1 MGSEMCIRDSFP
13 AIDILGGRCVRL
25 LQGDYGQET
34 AYGNDP
40 VAQAQAFQ
48 DAGAT
53 WVHVVDLDAART
65 GDPVNRQVVAEVAAT
80 LDVPVQAGGGV
91 RTLNDART
99 LFDAGVSRVV
109 MGTAAIENPNLVDEV
124 AGLGRVAVGLDIRGE
139 EVAVRGWTKGS
150 GLLLNDALE
159 RFSIRSTDAF
169 VITQIERDGTLQ
181 GPDLAGLAAAL
192 AATEVDVV
200 ASGGVGRPSDLND
213 LADLVVAGRRLAG
226 IVLGRALYEGTV
238 DLATAIRAL
247 RDH

>member
-1 MGSEMCIRDSFP
+1 MTSPVLFP

-40 VAQAQAFQ
+40 VAQAEAFQ
-48 DAGAT
+48 EAGAT

-91 RTLNDART
+91 RTLDDART

-139 EVAVRGWTKGS
+139 EVAVRGWTRGS
-150 GLLLNDALE
+150 GLLLNDALK

-181 GPDLAGLAAAL
+181 GPDLVALAAAL
-192 AATEVDVV
+192 AATEIDVV
-200 ASGGVGRPSDLND
+200 ASGGVGRPSDLAD

-238 DLATAIRAL
+238 DLATAIRTL

>member
-1 MGSEMCIRDSFP
+1 MTTAPALFP

-25 LQGDYGQET
+25 FQGDYEQET
-34 AYGNDP
+34 VYGNNP
-40 VAQAQAFQ
+40 AAQARAFQ

-65 GDPVNRQVVAEVAAT
+65 GDPVNRQVVAEVAAA

>member
-1 MGSEMCIRDSFP
+1 VTTSPVLFP

>member
-1 MGSEMCIRDSFP
+1 MTTAPALFP

-34 AYGNDP
+34 VYGNDP
-40 VAQAQAFQ
+40 AAQARAFQ

-91 RTLNDART
+91 RTLDDART

-109 MGTAAIENPNLVDEV
+109 MGTAAIEDPDLVDQV
-124 AGLGRVAVGLDIRGE
+124 ADLGRVAVGLDIRGE
-139 EVAVRGWTKGS
+139 EVAVRGWTEGT
-150 GLLLNDALE
+150 GLLLTDAFE
-159 RFSIRSTDAF
+159 RFSNRGTDAF

-181 GPDLAGLAAAL
+181 GPDLEGLAAAL
-192 AATEVDVV
+192 ATTGVDVV
-200 ASGGVGRPSDLND
+200 ASGGVGRPSDLKD
-213 LADLVVAGRRLAG
+213 LADLAVAGRRLAG
-226 IVLGRALYEGTV
+226 IILGRALYEDTV
-238 DLATAIRAL
+238 DLAAAIQTLKER
-247 RDH
+247 

>member
-1 MGSEMCIRDSFP
+1 MLFP

>member
-1 MGSEMCIRDSFP
+1 MTTVPALFP

-34 AYGNDP
+34 VYGKDP
-40 VAQAQAFQ
+40 AAQARAFQ

-91 RTLNDART
+91 RTLDDART

-109 MGTAAIENPNLVDEV
+109 MGTAAIEDPELVDQV
-124 AGLGRVAVGLDIRGE
+124 ADLGRVAVGLDIRGE
-139 EVAVRGWTKGS
+139 EVAVRGWTEGT
-150 GLLLNDALE
+150 GLLLTDAFE
-159 RFSIRSTDAF
+159 RFSNRGTDAF

-181 GPDLAGLAAAL
+181 GPDLEGLAAAL
-192 AATEVDVV
+192 ATTGVDVV
-200 ASGGVGRPSDLND
+200 ASGGVGRPSDLKD
-213 LADLVVAGRRLAG
+213 LADLAVAGRRLAG
-226 IVLGRALYEGTV
+226 IILGRALYEGTV
-238 DLATAIRAL
+238 DLAAAIQTLKER
-247 RDH
+247 

>member
-1 MGSEMCIRDSFP
+1 MTTSPVLFP

-139 EVAVRGWTKGS
+139 EVAVRGWTRGS
-150 GLLLNDALE
+150 GLFLNDALE
-159 RFSIRSTDAF
+159 RFSTRSTDAF

>member
-1 MGSEMCIRDSFP
+1 VTTAPALFP

-34 AYGNDP
+34 VYGNDP
-40 VAQAQAFQ
+40 AAQARAFQ

-91 RTLNDART
+91 RTLDDART

-109 MGTAAIENPNLVDEV
+109 MGTAAIEDPELVDQV
-124 AGLGRVAVGLDIRGE
+124 ADLGRVAVGLDIRGE
-139 EVAVRGWTKGS
+139 EVAVRGWTEGT
-150 GLLLNDALE
+150 GLLLTDAFE
-159 RFSIRSTDAF
+159 RFSNRGTDAF

-181 GPDLAGLAAAL
+181 GPDLEGLAAAL
-192 AATEVDVV
+192 ATTGVDVV
-200 ASGGVGRPSDLND
+200 ASGGVGRPSDLKD
-213 LADLVVAGRRLAG
+213 LADLAVAGRRLAG
-226 IVLGRALYEGTV
+226 IILGRALYEGTI
-238 DLATAIRAL
+238 DLAAAIQTLKER
-247 RDH
+247 

>member
-1 MGSEMCIRDSFP
+1 MLFP

-40 VAQAQAFQ
+40 VAQAQTFQ

>member
-1 MGSEMCIRDSFP
+1 VTTAPALFP

-34 AYGNDP
+34 VYGNDP
-40 VAQAQAFQ
+40 AAQARAFQ

-91 RTLNDART
+91 RTLDDART

-109 MGTAAIENPNLVDEV
+109 MGTAAIEDPELVDQV
-124 AGLGRVAVGLDIRGE
+124 ADLGRVAVGLDIRGE
-139 EVAVRGWTKGS
+139 EVAVRGWTEGT
-150 GLLLNDALE
+150 GLLLTDAFE
-159 RFSIRSTDAF
+159 RFSNRGTDAF

-181 GPDLAGLAAAL
+181 GPDLEGLAAAL
-192 AATEVDVV
+192 ATTGVDVV
-200 ASGGVGRPSDLND
+200 ASGGVGRPSDLKD

-226 IVLGRALYEGTV
+226 IILGRALYEGTI
-238 DLATAIRAL
+238 DLAAAIQTLKER
-247 RDH
+247 

>member
-1 MGSEMCIRDSFP
+1 MTTSPVLFP

-169 VITQIERDGTLQ
+169 VITQIERDGTLR

>member
-1 MGSEMCIRDSFP
+1 MTTSPVLFP

-25 LQGDYGQET
+25 LHGDYGQET

>member
-1 MGSEMCIRDSFP
+1 MTMSPVLFP

-40 VAQAQAFQ
+40 VAQAEAFQ
-48 DAGAT
+48 EAGAT

-91 RTLNDART
+91 RTLDDART

-109 MGTAAIENPNLVDEV
+109 MGTAAIENPDLVDEV
-124 AGLGRVAVGLDIRGE
+124 ADLGRVAVGLDIRGE

-238 DLATAIRAL
+238 DLATAIRTL

>member
-1 MGSEMCIRDSFP
+1 MTTSPVLFP

-25 LQGDYGQET
+25 LQGDYEQET

-40 VAQAQAFQ
+40 VAQAEAFQ

-65 GDPVNRQVVAEVAAT
+65 GDPVNHQVVAEVAAT

-109 MGTAAIENPNLVDEV
+109 MGTAAIENPDLVDEV
-124 AGLGRVAVGLDIRGE
+124 ADLGRVAVGLDIRGE

-226 IVLGRALYEGTV
+226 VVLGRALYEGTV
-238 DLATAIRAL
+238 DLATAIQTL

>member
-1 MGSEMCIRDSFP
+1 MTTAPALFP

-34 AYGNDP
+34 VYGNDP
-40 VAQAQAFQ
+40 AAQARAFQ

-91 RTLNDART
+91 RTLDDART

-109 MGTAAIENPNLVDEV
+109 MGTAAIEDPDLVDQV
-124 AGLGRVAVGLDIRGE
+124 ADLGRVAVGLDIRGE
-139 EVAVRGWTKGS
+139 EVAVRGWTEGT
-150 GLLLNDALE
+150 GLLLTDAFE
-159 RFSIRSTDAF
+159 RFSNRGTDAF

-181 GPDLAGLAAAL
+181 GPDLEGLAAAL
-192 AATEVDVV
+192 ATTGVDVV
-200 ASGGVGRPSDLND
+200 ASGGVGRPSDLKD
-213 LADLVVAGRRLAG
+213 LADLAVAGRRLAG
-226 IVLGRALYEGTV
+226 IILGRALYEGTI
-238 DLATAIRAL
+238 DLAAAIQTLKER
-247 RDH
+247 

>member
-1 MGSEMCIRDSFP
+1 MTTAPALFP

-34 AYGNDP
+34 VYGKDP
-40 VAQAQAFQ
+40 AAQARAFQ

-91 RTLNDART
+91 RTLDDART

-109 MGTAAIENPNLVDEV
+109 MGTAAIEDPELVDQV
-124 AGLGRVAVGLDIRGE
+124 ADLGRVAVGLDIRGE
-139 EVAVRGWTKGS
+139 EVAVRGWTEGT
-150 GLLLNDALE
+150 GLLLTDAFE
-159 RFSIRSTDAF
+159 RFSNRGTDAF

-181 GPDLAGLAAAL
+181 GPDLEGLAAAL
-192 AATEVDVV
+192 ATTGVDVV
-200 ASGGVGRPSDLND
+200 ASGGVGRPSDLKD
-213 LADLVVAGRRLAG
+213 LADLAVAGRRLAG
-226 IVLGRALYEGTV
+226 IILGRALYEGTV
-238 DLATAIRAL
+238 DLAAAIQTLKER
-247 RDH
+247 